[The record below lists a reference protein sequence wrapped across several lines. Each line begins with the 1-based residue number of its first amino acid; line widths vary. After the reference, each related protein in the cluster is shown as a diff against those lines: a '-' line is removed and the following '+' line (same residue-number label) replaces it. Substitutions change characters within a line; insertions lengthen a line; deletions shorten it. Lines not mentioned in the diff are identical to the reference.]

1 MSLHPVLFDVPP
13 YRLSGVMVGALLNDP
28 AQLAALGD
36 AVLTAPHKAP
46 PCAPVLEIK
55 PRHTQAADGDPI
67 TVPDGEDGLEAG
79 ASLGIVIGRTACR
92 VSASSAMDVIAAY
105 LICGDY
111 SLPLASHYRP
121 AVRQK
126 ARDGFCPLGP
136 RIVPAANV
144 PDPDAL
150 GFEVAVDGVVV
161 QRGSTAGRVRSVA
174 QLTADISEFMTLR
187 PGDVLLLG
195 RTHGVPTA
203 RVGQTV
209 AISFSGLGR
218 LVNRLQREPAALTE
232 QA

>member
-1 MSLHPVLFDVPP
+1 MSLLPVLFDMPP
-13 YRLSGVMVGALLNDP
+13 YRLSGVVVGALLNDP

-36 AVLTAPHKAP
+36 AMHRAPYRAP
-46 PCAPVLEIK
+46 PCAPVLEVK
-55 PRHTQAADGDPI
+55 PRHTHAADGDPI
-67 TVPDGEDGLEAG
+67 VVPDGEDALEIG
-79 ASLGIVIGRTACR
+79 ASLGIVIGRTASR
-92 VSASSAMDVIAAY
+92 VSASDALDVIAAY

-121 AVRQK
+121 AVRLK

-136 RIVPAANV
+136 RIVPAADV

-174 QLTADISEFMTLR
+174 QLTADVSEFMTLQ
-187 PGDVLLLG
+187 PGDMLLLG

-209 AISFSGLGR
+209 AISFSRLGR
-218 LVNRLQREPAALTE
+218 LVNRLQREPAAATK